1 MRSTEALL
9 RGMVTDARDAAELWC
24 PRLEPH
30 PAALVAGLAGAALG
44 VVSHRQASPLLGW
57 AALLLC
63 LLGMALYAT
72 LRRNGIGWRLRLA
85 APAQVQPVGVD
96 GEARTLEGTGW
107 SVYCV
112 GGNGRR
118 TLALEFRHED
128 GGKPLRVFQTRTGA
142 NRAEHQLTS
151 QLADTLS
158 ARLHMGRHGLSL

>member
-9 RGMVTDARDAAELWC
+9 RGMLADARDAAQLWC

-44 VVSHRQASPLLGW
+44 VISHRQAWPLLGW
-57 AALLLC
+57 AALALC
-63 LLGMALYAT
+63 LLGMALYTT
-72 LRRNGIGWRLRLA
+72 LRRDGIGWRLHLTT
-85 APAQVQPVGVD
+85 PARAEPVGVD
-96 GEARTLEGTGW
+96 GEARTLDGAGW

-112 GGNGRR
+112 GGSGRR

-128 GGKPLRVFQTRTGA
+128 GGKPLRVFQTRSGA

-158 ARLHMGRHGLSL
+158 ARLHIGRHGLSL